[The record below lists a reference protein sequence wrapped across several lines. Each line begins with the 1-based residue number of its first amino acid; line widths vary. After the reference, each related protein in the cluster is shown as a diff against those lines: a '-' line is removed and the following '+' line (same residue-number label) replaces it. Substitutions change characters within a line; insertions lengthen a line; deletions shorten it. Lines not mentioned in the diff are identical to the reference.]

1 MNRGAHEG
9 EVGIAVY
16 YYNVQESS
24 VEEKVFI
31 PSNKFYGKEV
41 NGLGELLHY
50 SVDNKRLYLRADGTI
65 YEINVEKGRT
75 KELVKELGED
85 QYVVSGDGHLL
96 AYQTAESDTDIR
108 EVIIMNLSSGEQK
121 SITCKEGE
129 SIHPL
134 GFVRNDFVYGIA
146 KTGDMGQTVS
156 GEAVVPMY
164 KVEIQ
169 NGKGKVVKT
178 HEENGVYVLDAVL
191 EENRVVLERA
201 VREGNVYTA
210 IAQEYISNNEEEKES
225 NIFLESYTTELK
237 ERQMRLTFK
246 DGIDDK

>member
-16 YYNVQESS
+16 YYNVQKNS

-31 PSNKFYGKEV
+31 PSNKFYGKQV
-41 NGLGELLHY
+41 SGLGELLHY
-50 SVDNKRLYLRADGTI
+50 SVDNKKLYLLADGTV
-65 YEINVEKGRT
+65 YETNVEKGRT
-75 KELVKELGED
+75 KEIVKGLAPN

-96 AYQTAESDTDIR
+96 AYQTAESETDVR
-108 EVIIMNLSSGEQK
+108 EIIILNLASGQEK
-121 SITCKEGE
+121 SVTCKEGE

-156 GEAVVPMY
+156 GEAVIPMY

-169 NGKGKVVKT
+169 NSKGKVIKT
-178 HEENGVYVLDAVL
+178 D
-191 EENRVVLERA
+191 RKSVV
-201 VREGNVYTA
+201 
-210 IAQEYISNNEEEKES
+210 
-225 NIFLESYTTELK
+225 
-237 ERQMRLTFK
+237 
-246 DGIDDK
+246 